1 MNPVHIMISVE
12 IYDIIRLIKKLFAIL
27 IIYLF
32 ESQRSVYSVVVWIT
46 VVYITRIK
54 KNIEN
59 AFNKNLISV
68 PLKL

>member
-32 ESQRSVYSVVVWIT
+32 ESQRSVYSVVV
-46 VVYITRIK
+46 
-54 KNIEN
+54 
-59 AFNKNLISV
+59 
-68 PLKL
+68 